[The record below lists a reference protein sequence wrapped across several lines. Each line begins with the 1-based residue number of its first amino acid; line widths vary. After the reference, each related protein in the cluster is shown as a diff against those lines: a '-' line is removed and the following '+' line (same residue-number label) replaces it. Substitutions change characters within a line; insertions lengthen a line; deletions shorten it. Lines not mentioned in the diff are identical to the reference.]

1 MAHLF
6 LNRYSSAMELGVA
19 EFAGECALS
28 PRRVLQLIQAGKI
41 NARRSGGRWL
51 IAQEELD
58 YRPSVSRPLSAKM
71 GQALLAFLSGSQWE
85 SELDAKSQSR
95 IRGYFSQLKR
105 CQDPAQL
112 LSSWF
117 AGSSKKYL
125 FKASDA
131 DLIKLRF
138 DKRLIWSG
146 ISDSRAGISD
156 GAYLQGFLVQKDFK
170 HVVREYLLVASQ
182 DPNVQIRIA
191 SKKIGAPIPL
201 GFMLL
206 DLAEHK
212 GPRESAQLKKLL
224 RSL

>member
-1 MAHLF
+1 
-6 LNRYSSAMELGVA
+6 MELGVA
-19 EFAGECALS
+19 EFAGECSLS
-28 PRRVLQLIQAGKI
+28 PRRVLQLIQTGKI
-41 NARRSGGRWL
+41 NARRTGGRWL
-51 IAQEELD
+51 IAQEELN
-58 YRPSVSRPLSAKM
+58 YRPAVSRPLSAKM
-71 GQALLAFLSGSQWE
+71 GKALLAFLSGSKWE

-95 IRGYFSQLKR
+95 IRGYFSQLKL

-117 AGSSKKYL
+117 TGSSKKYL

-138 DKRLIWSG
+138 DRRLILSG
-146 ISDSRAGISD
+146 ISDARAEISD
-156 GAYLQGFLVQKDFK
+156 GAYLQGFLIQRDFK
-170 HVVREYLLVASQ
+170 EIVRDYLLVASQ
-182 DPNVQIRIA
+182 NPNVQIRIA
-191 SKKIGAPIPL
+191 SEKISAPIPL

-212 GPRESAQLKKLL
+212 GARESAQLKKII